1 MNAERSLKIIA
12 AATACMGT
20 AMLGIGEENYLLV
33 IAAVGVSI
41 TALIVCD
48 LKKWFCLNNTGSN
61 IAALVMLGLAA
72 LQLRNT
78 AFEQRILVMADLLGY
93 LQFVL
98 QFRAKTTRNYWLLLL
113 VSFLQ
118 ACVAAALHT
127 GVTFGVMLTVY
138 LFCGVFFL
146 GYFYFVR
153 EQQRFEGEM
162 RQAKRAAEKRGF
174 GFAEK
179 IVAQQPSDRLGGE
192 FSRRMTG
199 IVLGTVVLSA
209 LFFVIVP
216 RTGRTNWAPE
226 GIVGPRAVGF
236 SSEINLTRTGEII
249 EDPEEVM
256 QVRFFDDRTNLPY
269 QVDGEIYMRGTS
281 ASRYFNGRW
290 ERGVLLRSF
299 TAAGLP
305 QARPTELDQE
315 VIRQTVTIEPH
326 SSPTLFSTAPAYAVA
341 RNDQDRLLQHNPVVG
356 QLTRMDPLR
365 GRRFQYELITPAI
378 SNHKQLALVPLTY
391 DIDSPVLRQHLAEL
405 LYVPRGGPEGDPL
418 PQLKGIAAA
427 IVADLPPEMVYERA
441 KRLEAYLRDSGRFS
455 YSLDAEERPP
465 GVDPLEDFITERP
478 RGHCEFFAGALALML
493 RSVNI
498 PARVVLGYR
507 GGEYNVVGNFYQFQ
521 QLHAHSWVEAYLPSS
536 QVPTVRLQSAAA
548 KADAERYGAWLQL
561 DGTPTASTQN
571 AGLNASRWYELIQ
584 MSDYIRFLWNN
595 YVVGMDAMQQSES
608 IYLPLMNAA
617 SDAWTSISSR
627 DAWKK
632 RWEATTGIVG
642 RGVRSFA
649 NVRTLLMIVLVAGL
663 VSVAVV
669 FGRKQFQGKT
679 RAAGIAG
686 PSYSKSAPAPIV
698 EFYQRFEQ
706 ALKSADRTRA
716 GNQTQREFGAAA
728 GSLFPAADVGRI
740 GGLQK
745 IIVEAYYRVRFGK
758 EELDTRQRGEVELAL
773 NDLNA
778 ALDVRR
784 RRLNEDGKAAAVQ
797 IQSRT

>member
-20 AMLGIGEENYLLV
+20 AMLGIGEENYLLA
-33 IAAVGVSI
+33 IAAVGVSV

-48 LKKWFCLNNTGSN
+48 LKQWFCLNNTGSN
-61 IAALVMLGLAA
+61 VAALVMLGLAA
-72 LQLRNT
+72 LQLRNS

-118 ACVAAALHT
+118 TCVAAALHT
-127 GVTFGVMLTVY
+127 SVTFGVMLTVY
-138 LFCGVFFL
+138 LFCGVYFL

-153 EQQRFEGEM
+153 EQKRFDAEM
-162 RQAKRAAEKRGF
+162 RQAKRTAERRGF

-179 IVAQQPSDRLGGE
+179 VVAQQPSDKLGGE

-236 SSEINLTRTGEII
+236 TSEINLTRTGEII

-299 TAAGLP
+299 TAVGLP
-305 QARPTELDQE
+305 PARPTELDNE

-341 RNDQDRLLQHNPVVG
+341 RNDPDRLLQHNPVVG
-356 QLTRMDPLR
+356 QLTRLDPLR

-378 SNHKQLALVPLTY
+378 SNHKQLSLVPLTY
-391 DIDSPVLRQHLAEL
+391 DIDGPHLRQHLAEL
-405 LYVPRGGPEGDPL
+405 LHVPRGGADGDPL
-418 PQLKGIAAA
+418 PQLKAIAASV
-427 IVADLPPEMVYERA
+427 VADLPPEKVYERA

-455 YSLDAEERPP
+455 YTLDAEERPQ
-465 GVDPLEDFITERP
+465 GIDPLEDFMTERP

-521 QLHAHSWVEAYLPSS
+521 QLHAHSWVEAYLPSDQLPS
-536 QVPTVRLQSAAA
+536 GRLQAAA
-548 KADAERYGAWLQL
+548 AIKDAKDYGVWLQL
-561 DGTPTASTQN
+561 DGTPAASIQQ
-571 AGLNASRWYELIQ
+571 AGLSSSRWYELIQ
-584 MSDYIRFLWNN
+584 MSDYVRFLWNN

-608 IYLPLMNAA
+608 IYVPIINAA
-617 SDAWTSISSR
+617 ADAWTSVSSR
-627 DAWKK
+627 EAWKR
-632 RWEATTGIVG
+632 RWDGAKGLLG
-642 RGVRSFA
+642 RGASSFA
-649 NVRTLLMIVLVAGL
+649 NVRAIIVILAVA
-663 VSVAVV
+663 SFVAVAV
-669 FGRKQFQGKT
+669 SLGRT
-679 RAAGIAG
+679 RLSGWKAAVGIDKR
-686 PSYSKSAPAPIV
+686 PHSMSTPVPVV

-706 ALKSADRTRA
+706 ALKSADCTRA
-716 GNQTQREFGAAA
+716 GNQTQREFAAAA
-728 GSLFPAADVGRI
+728 GRLFTVAEVGRI

-745 IIVEAYYRVRFGK
+745 IIVDAYYRVRFGK
-758 EELDTRQRGEVELAL
+758 QELDTRQRGEVELAL

-778 ALDVRR
+778 ALDLRR
-784 RRLNEDGKAAAVQ
+784 RRLSDDERVV
-797 IQSRT
+797 SRPSHPKP